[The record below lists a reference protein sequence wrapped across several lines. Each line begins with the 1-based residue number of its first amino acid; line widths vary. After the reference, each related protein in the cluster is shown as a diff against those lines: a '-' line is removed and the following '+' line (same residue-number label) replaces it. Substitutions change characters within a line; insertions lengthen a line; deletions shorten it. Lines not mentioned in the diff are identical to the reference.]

1 MKNVLVLIL
10 VLGTFALEAQVT
22 TAAPSPKSKI
32 EQTVGLTEVT
42 VEYSRPSVK
51 DRVIFGN
58 VVPCGEIWRTG
69 ANKNSVI
76 TFSNDVMINGNKL
89 KKGAY
94 AIFVKPS
101 EKSWEFNFYTDTNN
115 WGTNGMPDKWDPAKV
130 ALTTTSP
137 VNASPISTE
146 TFTIDIGHLRN
157 ESAVISFNWEKVS
170 VELAL
175 TLETNKMVE
184 ESILK
189 TMAGPSWADNYKAGR
204 YYLENTNETA
214 KALKYLTTAIEGEGA
229 EKFWVWRFLGLA
241 QAKSGLMDKAKTSL
255 AKSTEMAIA
264 AKNKAYPRL
273 NAESLATWGKMK

>member
-1 MKNVLVLIL
+1 MLKILTMQNVFILLLVLVA
-10 VLGTFALEAQVT
+10 FSLEAQVT

-32 EQTVGLTEVT
+32 EQTVGLTDVT
-42 VEYSRPSVK
+42 VEYSRPSMK

-58 VVPCGEIWRTG
+58 VVPYGEMWRTG

-130 ALTTTSP
+130 ALSTTSP
-137 VNASPISTE
+137 VNTSTVSTE

-157 ESAVISFNWEKVS
+157 ESAAISFKWDKVS

-189 TMAGPSWADNYKAGR
+189 TMAGPRWVDNYKAGR

-214 KALKYLTTAIEGEGA
+214 KALNYLTTAIEGE
-229 EKFWVWRFLGLA
+229 ETIVHFTF
-241 QAKSGLMDKAKTSL
+241 
-255 AKSTEMAIA
+255 
-264 AKNKAYPRL
+264 
-273 NAESLATWGKMK
+273 